1 MTNRAAN
8 LRMSVCANFIASRGI
23 AFIWVFMV
31 SLVDVGSQDLSESQ
45 LAFKQG
51 YSYHVGEEGEP
62 DLEMAVRY
70 YRHALKI
77 DPNMYES
84 HSNAGRAYYA
94 LEKYREAQFHYGK
107 AIEIA
112 RIRNDISAENEA
124 RDSADLATCYLK
136 VGQEGKCEQ
145 WLNAAIRKYPGLV
158 EAHYNLINLMF
169 RQQRLDEA
177 KKAMVRAKELAPSL
191 RYDLLAGRLEGR
203 ESQKEW
209 NPLWVKVVFV
219 GMIVAVAGMFVL
231 RALKRQ

>member
-1 MTNRAAN
+1 
-8 LRMSVCANFIASRGI
+8 
-23 AFIWVFMV
+23 MV

-107 AIEIA
+107 A
-112 RIRNDISAENEA
+112 
-124 RDSADLATCYLK
+124 
-136 VGQEGKCEQ
+136 
-145 WLNAAIRKYPGLV
+145 
-158 EAHYNLINLMF
+158 
-169 RQQRLDEA
+169 
-177 KKAMVRAKELAPSL
+177 
-191 RYDLLAGRLEGR
+191 
-203 ESQKEW
+203 
-209 NPLWVKVVFV
+209 
-219 GMIVAVAGMFVL
+219 
-231 RALKRQ
+231 